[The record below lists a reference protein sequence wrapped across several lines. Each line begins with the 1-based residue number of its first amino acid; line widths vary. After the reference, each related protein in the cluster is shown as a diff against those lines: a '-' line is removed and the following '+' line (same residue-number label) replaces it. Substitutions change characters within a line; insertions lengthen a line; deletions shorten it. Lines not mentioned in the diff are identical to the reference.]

1 MHAIW
6 EKLEK
11 REKASLVG
19 VYAASLALVWTLG
32 YGWGRSSSASS
43 SMQTAGVSTQGSVE
57 VIDLNQPPKP
67 EAAPTES
74 TAPTEPTP
82 SAEVVVH
89 VSGAVKRAGVYR
101 LAPDS
106 RVADAIEQAGGAT
119 EHADLDALNLAEP
132 LQDGQKI
139 HVPRKGEVSAA
150 YRRKRRAVANAS
162 RRATS
167 RCRHDAVPH
176 QPQHR
181 HRRATGSHSR
191 HRSRA
196 GAADYRVPPDARQV
210 RVGRRTAGGA
220 WDWREAAGEYA
231 PVCDG
236 QIRGYS
242 SSTQVCGW

>member
-67 EAAPTES
+67 EAAPTEP
-74 TAPTEPTP
+74 TTPTEPAP

-101 LAPDS
+101 LAPES

-139 HVPRKGEVSAA
+139 HVPRKGEASAPTLA
-150 YRRKRRAVANAS
+150 SVAPSRTPRSAPQAAATATTQFPINLNTATAEQLEAIPGIGPVLAQRIIEYRQTRGRFQSVDELLEVRGIGPKRLESMRPYV
-162 RRATS
+162 
-167 RCRHDAVPH
+167 V
-176 QPQHR
+176 
-181 HRRATGSHSR
+181 
-191 HRSRA
+191 
-196 GAADYRVPPDARQV
+196 VK
-210 RVGRRTAGGA
+210 
-220 WDWREAAGEYA
+220 
-231 PVCDG
+231 
-236 QIRGYS
+236 
-242 SSTQVCGW
+242 

>member
-1 MHAIW
+1 MYGTW
-6 EKLEK
+6 EKLDK
-11 REKASLVG
+11 REKASLIG
-19 VYAASLALVWTLG
+19 IYAASLALVWTLG

-43 SMQTAGVSTQGSVE
+43 PMQTAGVSTQGSVE

-139 HVPRKGEVSAA
+139 HVPRKGEVSPPTVASVAPSRTPRSAPQAA
-150 YRRKRRAVANAS
+150 AAATQFPINLNTATAEQLEAIPGIGPVLAQRIIEYRQTHGRFQSVDELLEVRGIGSKRLENMRPYV
-162 RRATS
+162 
-167 RCRHDAVPH
+167 V
-176 QPQHR
+176 
-181 HRRATGSHSR
+181 
-191 HRSRA
+191 
-196 GAADYRVPPDARQV
+196 VK
-210 RVGRRTAGGA
+210 
-220 WDWREAAGEYA
+220 
-231 PVCDG
+231 
-236 QIRGYS
+236 
-242 SSTQVCGW
+242 

>member
-1 MHAIW
+1 MYGTW
-6 EKLEK
+6 EKLDK
-11 REKASLVG
+11 REKASLIG
-19 VYAASLALVWTLG
+19 IYAASLALVWTLG

-139 HVPRKGEVSAA
+139 HVPRKGEASAPA
-150 YRRKRRAVANAS
+150 LASVAPSRTPRSAPQAAAATPQFPINLNTATADQLEAIPGIGPVLAQRIIEYRQTRGRFQSVDELLEVRGIGPKRLESMRPYV
-162 RRATS
+162 
-167 RCRHDAVPH
+167 V
-176 QPQHR
+176 
-181 HRRATGSHSR
+181 
-191 HRSRA
+191 
-196 GAADYRVPPDARQV
+196 VK
-210 RVGRRTAGGA
+210 
-220 WDWREAAGEYA
+220 
-231 PVCDG
+231 
-236 QIRGYS
+236 
-242 SSTQVCGW
+242 

>member
-1 MHAIW
+1 MYSLW

-43 SMQTAGVSTQGSVE
+43 PMQVAGVSPQSSVE
-57 VIDLNQPPKP
+57 VIDLSQPPQP
-67 EAAPTES
+67 EAVPTEP

-106 RVADAIEQAGGAT
+106 RVADAIDQAGGAT

-139 HVPRKGEVSAA
+139 HVPRKGEASAPA
-150 YRRKRRAVANAS
+150 LASVAPSRTPRSAPQAAAATPQFPINLNTATAEQLEAIPGIGPVLAQRIIEYRQTHGRFQSVDELLEVRGIGPKRLESMRPYV
-162 RRATS
+162 
-167 RCRHDAVPH
+167 V
-176 QPQHR
+176 
-181 HRRATGSHSR
+181 
-191 HRSRA
+191 
-196 GAADYRVPPDARQV
+196 VK
-210 RVGRRTAGGA
+210 
-220 WDWREAAGEYA
+220 
-231 PVCDG
+231 
-236 QIRGYS
+236 
-242 SSTQVCGW
+242 

>member
-1 MHAIW
+1 MYGTW
-6 EKLEK
+6 EKLDK
-11 REKASLVG
+11 REKASLIG
-19 VYAASLALVWTLG
+19 IYAASLALVWTLG

-139 HVPRKGEVSAA
+139 HVPRKGEVSPPTVASVAPSRTPRSAPQAA
-150 YRRKRRAVANAS
+150 AAATQFPINLNTATAEQLEAIPGIGPVLAQRIIEYRQTHGRFQSVDELLEVHGIGAKRLENMRPYV
-162 RRATS
+162 T
-167 RCRHDAVPH
+167 
-176 QPQHR
+176 
-181 HRRATGSHSR
+181 
-191 HRSRA
+191 
-196 GAADYRVPPDARQV
+196 V
-210 RVGRRTAGGA
+210 R
-220 WDWREAAGEYA
+220 
-231 PVCDG
+231 
-236 QIRGYS
+236 
-242 SSTQVCGW
+242 

>member
-67 EAAPTES
+67 EAAPTEP
-74 TAPTEPTP
+74 TTPTEPAP

-119 EHADLDALNLAEP
+119 QNADLDALNLAEP

-139 HVPRKGEVSAA
+139 HVPRKGEASAPTLA
-150 YRRKRRAVANAS
+150 SVAPSRTPRSAPQAAATATTQFPINLNTATAEQLEAIPGIGPVLAQRIIEYRQTRGRFQSVDELLEVRGIGPKRLESMRPYV
-162 RRATS
+162 
-167 RCRHDAVPH
+167 V
-176 QPQHR
+176 
-181 HRRATGSHSR
+181 
-191 HRSRA
+191 
-196 GAADYRVPPDARQV
+196 VK
-210 RVGRRTAGGA
+210 
-220 WDWREAAGEYA
+220 
-231 PVCDG
+231 
-236 QIRGYS
+236 
-242 SSTQVCGW
+242 

>member
-11 REKASLVG
+11 REKASLIG
-19 VYAASLALVWTLG
+19 IYAASLALVWTLG

-119 EHADLDALNLAEP
+119 KHADLDALNLAEP

-139 HVPRKGEVSAA
+139 HVPRKGEVSPPTVASVAPSRTPRSAPQAA
-150 YRRKRRAVANAS
+150 AAATQFPINLNTATAEQLEAIPGIGPVLAQRIIEYRQTHGRFQSVDELLEVHGIGAKRLESMRPYV
-162 RRATS
+162 
-167 RCRHDAVPH
+167 V
-176 QPQHR
+176 
-181 HRRATGSHSR
+181 
-191 HRSRA
+191 
-196 GAADYRVPPDARQV
+196 VK
-210 RVGRRTAGGA
+210 
-220 WDWREAAGEYA
+220 
-231 PVCDG
+231 
-236 QIRGYS
+236 
-242 SSTQVCGW
+242 

>member
-1 MHAIW
+1 MYSLW

-43 SMQTAGVSTQGSVE
+43 PMQVAGVSTQGSVE

-89 VSGAVKRAGVYR
+89 VSGAVKRSGVYR

-106 RVADAIEQAGGAT
+106 RVADAIDQAGGAA

-139 HVPRKGEVSAA
+139 HVPRKGEASAPA
-150 YRRKRRAVANAS
+150 LASVAPSRTPRGTPQAAAATTQFPINLNTATAEQLEAIPGIGPVLAQRIIEYRQTHGRFQSVDELLEVRGIGPKRLENMRPYV
-162 RRATS
+162 
-167 RCRHDAVPH
+167 V
-176 QPQHR
+176 
-181 HRRATGSHSR
+181 
-191 HRSRA
+191 
-196 GAADYRVPPDARQV
+196 VK
-210 RVGRRTAGGA
+210 
-220 WDWREAAGEYA
+220 
-231 PVCDG
+231 
-236 QIRGYS
+236 
-242 SSTQVCGW
+242 